1 MHLRNKMTKFQ
12 LKIFLKAAYEIILV
26 FLQFFIISLHFFQ
39 WQLIPQKQIIQ
50 VSTLSYLLGFLII
63 IIALIILL
71 FAIKDLGRNLSP
83 FPRPLNK
90 SNLVTTGIYRF
101 TRHPMYYSLIFIS
114 FGVFITKLSI
124 HYLFLSTSLGLIIK
138 FKIALEEQYLKT
150 KFKNYLIYKNEVK
163 Y

>member
-1 MHLRNKMTKFQ
+1 MTKFK
-12 LKIFLKAAYEIILV
+12 LKKILKAAYEIILI
-26 FLQFFIISLHFFQ
+26 FLQFIIIILHFFQ
-39 WQLIPQKQIIQ
+39 WEFIPQKQIIQ
-50 VSTLSYLLGFLII
+50 VSPFSYLVGFLII
-63 IIALIILL
+63 IIAFIILL
-71 FAIKDLGRNLSP
+71 IAIKYLGRNLSP
-83 FPRPLNK
+83 FPRPINN

-124 HYLFLSTSLGLIIK
+124 YYLFLSTSLGLIIK
-138 FKIALEEQYLKT
+138 FKIALEEQYLNK

>member
-1 MHLRNKMTKFQ
+1 MIKFQ
-12 LKIFLKAAYEIILV
+12 LKFFLKSAYELILV
-26 FLQFFIISLHFFQ
+26 FLQFFIIGLHFFQ
-39 WQLIPQKQIIQ
+39 WEFIPQKQIIQ
-50 VSTLSYLLGFLII
+50 VGTFSYLVGYLII
-63 IIALIILL
+63 ITAFISLL

-83 FPRPLNK
+83 FPRPIKNSKLITK
-90 SNLVTTGIYRF
+90 GIYRF

-124 HYLFLSTSLGLIIK
+124 YYLCLSIILVLIIK
-138 FKIALEEQYLKT
+138 FKIALEEQYLNN

>member
-1 MHLRNKMTKFQ
+1 MTKFQ
-12 LKIFLKAAYEIILV
+12 LKIFLKAVYEIILV

-39 WQLIPQKQIIQ
+39 WEHIPEKQIIK
-50 VSTLSYLLGFLII
+50 VSLLSYLVGFLII

-83 FPRPLNK
+83 FPRPIKK
-90 SNLVTTGIYRF
+90 SNLVTTGVYRI

-114 FGVFITKLSI
+114 FGFFLTKLSI
-124 HYLFLSTSLGLIIK
+124 YYLFLSISLGLIIK
-138 FKIALEEQYLKT
+138 FKIALEEQYLKN
-150 KFKNYLIYKNEVK
+150 KYKNYLIYKKEVK